1 MAVFGGNINTFTIT
15 NGNNVGIGTLTPG
28 DKFVVV
34 SNDTM
39 NYGGFQTAA
48 FAAGRDAFWFDPGG
62 DTLFVKNNGT
72 VRYVLT
78 TAYSGSGH

>member
-1 MAVFGGNINTFTIT
+1 M
-15 NGNNVGIGTLTPG
+15 
-28 DKFVVV
+28 DY
-34 SNDTM
+34 S
-39 NYGGFQTAA
+39 GFQTAA